1 MTSGGKGEP
10 QRLNHKG
17 EPQRPNH
24 NSQSPQSQSH
34 RPRFNW
40 RRWLDEWRLAFSG
53 VLLATRERRFQVA
66 ATLSFLIFGTLM
78 HLLSGSSA
86 AFSLFWST
94 DFAGKLK
101 ILLDGFLA
109 NFGVGQNFWDWLLIF
124 VVTVLQSTLI
134 GLVALVWYKRRR
146 TVAQSASNADNLQS
160 AGLAAGLAVLGTGCP
175 TCGTTLLMP
184 VIGTLFST
192 GGYAL
197 AGLVSG
203 LLTAASLL
211 IALFALKRIGHEAYA
226 LIVSERYLRRH
237 AVETAASTAK
247 PTKSATE
254 PAQSTKTTS
263 EAAK

>member
-1 MTSGGKGEP
+1 MTSGGKGES
-10 QRLNHKG
+10 
-17 EPQRPNH
+17 QRPNH
-24 NSQSPQSQSH
+24 NSQSPQSQA
-34 RPRFNW
+34 RRARFNW
-40 RRWLDEWRLAFSG
+40 HRWLDEWRLAFSG

-101 ILLDGFLA
+101 ILLDGLLA

-211 IALFALKRIGHEAYA
+211 IALFALKRIGREAYA

-237 AVETAASTAK
+237 AAESAQPTESTNPATK
-247 PTKSATE
+247 LTKSA
-254 PAQSTKTTS
+254 QSTNPANPTS
-263 EAAK
+263 EATK